1 MVELTPHT
9 TGVLTPQS
17 LSLWFWKRESPPE
30 PGQGQRL
37 SANWSTGSWTH
48 ILLSRGRVRISAQK
62 APGPRS
68 EGTQLA
74 FSRCHFPAD
83 TFFPLPSLFRIYSS
97 SKKSSKLPLEYG
109 CLYSVLVPC
118 RHETDWHLFRAPSTM
133 LQEVVKEGKHTVGT
147 NAESETAPFN
157 TPSKI

>member
-17 LSLWFWKRESPPE
+17 LSLWFWKREGPPE
-30 PGQGQRL
+30 PGHGQCL
-37 SANWSTGSWTH
+37 SGSWSTGFWTH
-48 ILLSRGRVRISAQK
+48 ILFSQGRVRISAQK

-83 TFFPLPSLFRIYSS
+83 TFFPLPSLFRIYSK

-118 RHETDWHLFRAPSTM
+118 RHETDWHLFPAPSKM
-133 LQEVVKEGKHTVGT
+133 LQVVVKEGEDAAGT
-147 NAESETAPFN
+147 DVETETAPFDRA
-157 TPSKI
+157 SKI

>member
-1 MVELTPHT
+1 MVELTLHT

-17 LSLWFWKRESPPE
+17 LSLWFWKCEGPPE
-30 PGQGQRL
+30 PGQGQCL
-37 SANWSTGSWTH
+37 SGSWSTGSWTH

-83 TFFPLPSLFRIYSS
+83 TFFPLPSLFRIYSK

-118 RHETDWHLFRAPSTM
+118 RHETDWHLFHALSKM
-133 LQEVVKEGKHTVGT
+133 LQVEVKEGEDAAGT
-147 NAESETAPFN
+147 
-157 TPSKI
+157 